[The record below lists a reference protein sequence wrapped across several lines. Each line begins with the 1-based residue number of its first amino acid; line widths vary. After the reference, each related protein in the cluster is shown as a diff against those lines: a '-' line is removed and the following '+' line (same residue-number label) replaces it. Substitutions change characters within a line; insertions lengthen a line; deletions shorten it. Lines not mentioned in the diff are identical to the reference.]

1 MRSFALES
9 STNIILDLESKSK
22 FLFLIERRK
31 IMRKLGKSQLGAITF
46 SASSFPNDKCG
57 ANGLPLTPSSIQ
69 ILGKFQQMKALD
81 HPHLCR
87 YVELVRGKHGE
98 IINLR
103 TVHIMSNH

>member
-1 MRSFALES
+1 
-9 STNIILDLESKSK
+9 
-22 FLFLIERRK
+22 
-31 IMRKLGKSQLGAITF
+31 MRKLGKSQLGAITF

-81 HPHLCR
+81 HPHLCH

-98 IINLR
+98 TTSESDIAPNKFLSPP
-103 TVHIMSNH
+103 VGGDKS

>member
-1 MRSFALES
+1 
-9 STNIILDLESKSK
+9 
-22 FLFLIERRK
+22 
-31 IMRKLGKSQLGAITF
+31 MRKLGKSQLGAITF

-81 HPHLCR
+81 HPHLCH

-98 IINLR
+98 TTNL
-103 TVHIMSNH
+103 